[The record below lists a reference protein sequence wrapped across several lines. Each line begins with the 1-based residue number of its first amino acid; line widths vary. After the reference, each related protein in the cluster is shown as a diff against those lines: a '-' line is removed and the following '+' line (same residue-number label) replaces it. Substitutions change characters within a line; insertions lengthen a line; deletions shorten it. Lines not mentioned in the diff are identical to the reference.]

1 MMERIPEPELMDEP
15 EQALAYARAD
25 FDSAH
30 REIMSHYLR
39 LFPDGG
45 EARHVLDLGCGAGDI
60 SVRFAR
66 LCPEARIDAVDG
78 AQAMLDQAR
87 VLCEGAGLDGRIKL
101 LLERLPSN
109 NLGEGYYDTVI
120 SNSLLHHLHDPQV
133 LWSTVRRAGA
143 GGARVFIADL
153 MRPPNQTVAR
163 ELMDLHAQGEPEI
176 LRRDFY
182 NSLLA
187 AFAPEEIEAQLREC
201 GLQDALRVMP
211 ITDRHVI
218 VYGRLP

>member
-1 MMERIPEPELMDEP
+1 MERIREPELMDEP

-30 REIMSHYLR
+30 SEIMSHYLR
-39 LFPDGG
+39 RFPDGG

-60 SVRFAR
+60 SVRIAT
-66 LCPEARIDAVDG
+66 LCPQARIDAVDG
-78 AQAMLDQAR
+78 AQAMLDHAR
-87 VLCEGAGLDGRIKL
+87 VLCEGAGLDGRIRL

-109 NLGEGYYDTVI
+109 NLAEGYYDTVV
-120 SNSLLHHLHDPQV
+120 SNSLLHHLHDPRV

-153 MRPPNQTVAR
+153 MRPPNRAAVR
-163 ELMDLHAQGEPEI
+163 ELVDLHAQGEPEI
-176 LRRDFY
+176 LRRDFC
-182 NSLLA
+182 NSLAA
-187 AFAPEEIEAQLREC
+187 AFAPEEIEAQLRQC
-201 GLQDALRVMP
+201 GLQDALRVEC
-211 ITDRHVI
+211 ITDRHIV